1 MKTKTPTQAQLRKA
15 MDVLE
20 RYGRNAFWQTSDPVP
35 TGMAIGHSL
44 YTLNE
49 PAVCIDIAIEMCE
62 QWNMHQTVAVLRA
75 LHKGNGKVALKIGKR
90 TRKIVITLSA

>member
-1 MKTKTPTQAQLRKA
+1 MKTKTPTRSQLKKT

-20 RYGRNAFWQTSDPVP
+20 AYGRNAFWQASSPVP
-35 TGMAIGHSL
+35 IGMAIGHSL

-49 PAVCIDIAIEMCE
+49 PAVCVDIAIEMCE

-75 LHKGNGKVALKIGKR
+75 LHKGRGQVAFKCGKK
-90 TRKIVITLSA
+90 TRKIVITLRA